1 MPEWN
6 VEGSYLARRGYWQVF
21 RKRLEAASAEAAQER
36 ALSQLGGSH
45 GVGRHLV
52 KIESVTEAPQ

>member
-1 MPEWN
+1 LPEWD

-21 RKRLEAASAEAAQER
+21 RKRLEAVNAEAARER
-36 ALSQLGGSH
+36 AVSQLGGSH

-52 KIESVTEAPQ
+52 RIEKVTEA